1 MPGLFLFC
9 METELSLLAEW
20 LDTPN
25 YDQGVLLY
33 QKLIGKG
40 FLLTMLMKG
49 ADDYNRAKLHEALKA
64 RHDQL
69 DAELK
74 ARKAAYPDQLTEQ
87 LAGAGRL
94 MDERVVLK
102 EQMRSLW
109 LSGTSQGDELQQK
122 AFRVLAITGELD
134 GIYGQKDFF
143 HAHGYMP
150 DEDVVVSQLTDA
162 ELIARRNTLRTAPG
176 CPVRLS
182 VLHRRSAKQ
191 SWPTG
196 WKVSAGNYTPLTSN

>member
-1 MPGLFLFC
+1 
-9 METELSLLAEW
+9 MENELSLLADW
-20 LDTPN
+20 LATPN

-33 QKLIGKG
+33 EKLIGKG

-49 ADDYNRAKLHEALKA
+49 ADDYNRAKLHQALKA

-69 DAELK
+69 ESELK
-74 ARKAAYPDQLTEQ
+74 AKKSAYPDELKAQ

-150 DEDVVVSQLTDA
+150 GEDVVVSQLTDA
-162 ELIARRNTLRTAPG
+162 ELIARRNTLRTY
-176 CPVRLS
+176 CSRLPRQIIRATS
-182 VLHRRSAKQ
+182 EKRKAELADRLEGYRKEL
-191 SWPTG
+191 
-196 WKVSAGNYTPLTSN
+196 YTIERQLT